1 MIKGSTI
8 RRADWP
14 VDPLFVDRWSP
25 RSMSGEPIT
34 REQLMPL
41 LEAARWAP
49 SSGNFQPWRM
59 LYALRDTPHW
69 DTFFALVNEGNRVW
83 GRQAGAIVLFISM
96 MEREPGKPS
105 VTHSYDTGA
114 AWQNFALQ
122 AFRNDL
128 AAHGIQGFDYAR
140 ARVVLKIPDL
150 YRLEAMA
157 LVGHPAEKSTLPE
170 NLQLRE
176 RPSDRRPLAQTAC
189 EGLFSL

>member
-8 RRADWP
+8 RKADWP
-14 VDPLFVDRWSP
+14 IDPLFVDRWSP
-25 RSMSGEPIT
+25 RSMTGAPLA
-34 REQLMPL
+34 REELMPL

-69 DTFFALVNEGNRVW
+69 ETFLALLNEGNRTW
-83 GRQAGAIVLFISM
+83 GRHAGAIVLFISM
-96 MEREPGKPS
+96 MEREGGKPS
-105 VTHSYDTGA
+105 LTHSYDTGA

-122 AFRNDL
+122 AFRSNL
-128 AAHGIQGFDYAR
+128 AVHGIQGFDYAR
-140 ARVVLKIPDL
+140 AREVLKIPDV

-157 LVGHPAEKSTLPE
+157 LVGHPGEKSALPE
-170 NLQLRE
+170 PLQLRE
-176 RPSDRRPLAQTAC
+176 KPNDRRPLAQTVC